1 MVETVIILFSAHFI
15 ADFLLQPDWL
25 QQRKGKAWANLTHAA
40 FVAGV
45 TYFFLQQWNAWTVP
59 LLVFVSHAMIDAVKQ
74 RCRDTWRSFCV
85 DQVAH
90 LVSTALILSICIRLG
105 WVDAFSG
112 VGFGLMVLLAGFSL
126 SVYGAGFLIGKVA
139 GRLQEDNGLAEKING
154 LQDGGK
160 LIGQL
165 ERALIF
171 LFIMIGQPGGIG
183 FLVAAKSILRFGEA
197 KDDQKLAE
205 YVLIGT
211 LLSFGL
217 AIAAAALT
225 KSIFEV
231 VPLWK

>member
-1 MVETVIILFSAHFI
+1 MKETFLALVSAHFI

-25 QQRKGKAWANLTHAA
+25 QRRKSRLWANLVHAA
-40 FVAGV
+40 TVAGL
-45 TYFFLQQWNAWTVP
+45 TYLFLQQWGSWVLPVLIFIA
-59 LLVFVSHAMIDAVKQ
+59 HAIIDAIKQ
-74 RCRDTWRSFCV
+74 CSRDTWRSFCA

-90 LVSTALILSICIRLG
+90 FISVFVIALVCRREG
-105 WVDAFSG
+105 WIEVFDG
-112 VGFGLMVLLAGFSL
+112 TGLVWMVLIAGLAL
-126 SVYGAGFLIGKVA
+126 SVQGAGFLVGKIAENIQEENALA
-139 GRLQEDNGLAEKING
+139 GKING
-154 LQDGGK
+154 LKNGGK
-160 LIGQL
+160 RIGQL

-171 LFIMIGQPGGIG
+171 LFVMIGQPSGIG

-225 KSIFEV
+225 KAVAGTI
-231 VPLWK
+231 